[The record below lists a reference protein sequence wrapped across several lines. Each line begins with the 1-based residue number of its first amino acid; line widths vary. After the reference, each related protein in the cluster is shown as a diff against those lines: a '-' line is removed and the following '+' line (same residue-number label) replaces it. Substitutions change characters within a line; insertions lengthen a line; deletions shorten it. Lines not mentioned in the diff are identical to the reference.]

1 MNLGIGY
8 ATQPLPT
15 GGQRL
20 LYIVLKAVFRLIAA
34 IPRPW
39 TNRFAE
45 GLSGLWWRID
55 RRHRTVA
62 LENLAAAYPEKDAAW
77 VKNMARSVFRNLSVV
92 AFELP
97 YLFNLTE
104 KNLGT
109 MVRLVGQSNLLD
121 AIAKGR
127 GVVLVSAHLGNWEM
141 LGRLFSIVSKQPT
154 LMITRVLDNPAVH
167 RLVYE
172 CRSGTGSV
180 AVPKEKSGAHI
191 LRILGQGG
199 VVALLLDQNAAWFEG
214 VYVNFFN
221 RKACTNKGP
230 VKLAMMTGSLVVPLF
245 CIRQQNGMYRL
256 TCEKAVE
263 MVRTGSEPDDLEINT
278 QRLNDIL
285 EKWIRETPEQWLWV
299 HRRWR
304 VLPIPDEARKKIR
317 NPPE

>member
-1 MNLGIGY
+1 MSLGVEY
-8 ATQPLPT
+8 VTQPLPT

-20 LYIVLKAVFRLIAA
+20 LYRVLKVVFRLIAA
-34 IPRPW
+34 LPRPW
-39 TNRFAE
+39 VNSAAGR
-45 GLSGLWWRID
+45 LSGLWWRID
-55 RRHRTVA
+55 GRHRQVA
-62 LENLAAAYPEKDAAW
+62 MENLAAAYPEKDAAW
-77 VKNMARSVFRNLSVV
+77 VENMARSVFRNLAVV
-92 AFELP
+92 ALELP

-104 KNLGT
+104 ENLGR
-109 MVRLVGQSNLLD
+109 MVRFAGQHNLIE
-121 AIAKGR
+121 AISKGR

-141 LGRLFSIVSKQPT
+141 LGRLFSIISKQPT
-154 LMITRVLDNPAVH
+154 LMITRVLDNPAMH

-180 AVPKEKSGAHI
+180 AVPKEKSGTHI
-191 LRILGQGG
+191 LRVLGQGG

-214 VYVNFFN
+214 VYVTFFN

-230 VKLAMMTGSLVVPLF
+230 TKLAMMTGSLVVPLF
-245 CIRQQNGMYRL
+245 CIRQPDGMYRL

-263 MVRTGSEPDDLEINT
+263 MVRTGNDDDDLEVNT